1 MSPINKDKTNIGTRQ
16 NGLKE
21 KENPVD
27 KDDAI
32 SRLAMIETIKISI
45 DAIAKEI
52 RHWKRE

>member
-1 MSPINKDKTNIGTRQ
+1 MSPINNDKTNIGTRQ

-27 KDDAI
+27 REDAI
-32 SRLAMIETIKISI
+32 SRLAMMETIKISM

-52 RHWKRE
+52 KHWKSE

>member
-27 KDDAI
+27 REEAI
-32 SRLAMIETIKISI
+32 SRLAMIETIKISM